1 MMMPRMS
8 RMSRMLG
15 KVFAFVQDNP
25 GKVNL
30 LLFAG
35 VALHILLDLF
45 VPRFPHIWYGLEST
59 QADQQADIYLA
70 VLNVS
75 ALTAGFAGVVV
86 VFGLSTQPSAFRSL
100 RIKAGASLERNWM
113 SVSNSG
119 FVSAGLALGAVLT
132 LYSSLNWVSVWF
144 FELSILVCLN
154 GIARLLWL
162 LRSLITIV
170 HNDDIRVQQDEDE
183 IK

>member
-1 MMMPRMS
+1 MRMPRT
-8 RMSRMLG
+8 LG
-15 KVFAFVQDNP
+15 KVLAFVQDNP

-30 LLFAG
+30 LLFVG
-35 VALHILLDLF
+35 VVLHVGLDLF
-45 VPRFPHIWYGLEST
+45 IPGFPHIWNGLEST
-59 QADQQADIYLA
+59 QSDQQAGIYLA

-86 VFGLSTQPSAFRSL
+86 VFGLSTQPRAFRSL

-119 FVSAGLALGAVLT
+119 FVSAGLALVAVLT
-132 LYSSLNWVSVWF
+132 LYSSLNWISVWF

-154 GIARLLWL
+154 GVARLLWL
-162 LRSLITIV
+162 LRNLITIV
-170 HNDDIRVQQDEDE
+170 HKDDIQIQQDEEE
-183 IK
+183 IR